1 MCTVG
6 SIKGKKVKGKIKIEG
21 EKKKKRE
28 RERERH
34 KLSREVEKW
43 VCYELM
49 RFKKKYNII
58 FKLFGFGTVPATAE
72 AEPL

>member
-1 MCTVG
+1 
-6 SIKGKKVKGKIKIEG
+6 
-21 EKKKKRE
+21 
-28 RERERH
+28 
-34 KLSREVEKW
+34 VEKW